1 MLNMLL
7 AFENLT
13 PMNPEALTPAL
24 NILWQGLL
32 AIFIVIGLII
42 VAVSVTT
49 DIIAKTNAYKEKNGN
64 PSAKEMLAKIFKKK
78 NK

>member
-49 DIIAKTNAYKEKNGN
+49 DVITKTNAYKEKNGN
-64 PSAKEMLAKIFKKK
+64 PSTKEMLAKIFKKK